1 MSEKYKF
8 NRPDLDIFQTDYS
21 KVIEKFSENIEPLDY
36 EDTIFAEQAND
47 IKKSFESQIESIN
60 SIALSA
66 EQIANASTTQSDLAI
81 KKSKKA
87 DIKGLIAIIIS
98 IVTLFFEF
106 VSNHEEIISYI
117 KSFFNN

>member
-8 NRPDLDIFQTDYS
+8 NRPDLDLFQTDYS
-21 KVIEKFSENIEPLDY
+21 KMIEKFNENIEPLNY
-36 EDTIFAEQAND
+36 EETIFAEQTND

-87 DIKGLIAIIIS
+87 DIKGWVAIVISILSLAWNIIS
-98 IVTLFFEF
+98 RFI
-106 VSNHEEIISYI
+106 
-117 KSFFNN
+117 